1 MNWSTRRLIGSH
13 ALAALG
19 MSIPWPALL
28 VLVERETSSALVV
41 GLAAAARLAPY
52 VALSWLSGRL
62 ADRRERAF
70 IVRLSLVTRITA
82 LFGCA
87 VALHFGSWTW
97 ALAAATAAIV
107 AGTPAYPALAA
118 GIPSLAGQAREQATR
133 LLVTVEVASF
143 VVGPA
148 VGGLLLDRLPI
159 AAIALCSALTV
170 AVGAV
175 LFIGI
180 ALPSPVSGEL
190 ESVAEVACEP
200 SSVAA
205 VLRTNPAARQALWTV
220 VALNVITSAIGLL
233 LLDLT
238 GDTWQTGASGFGL
251 LTAALGA
258 GGLAAPLL
266 APLAARLTMPR
277 TIGAIS
283 LAVIVV
289 LGIPGFANGGGVVT
303 IMALAAMGALAVE
316 GESLATSVIQMSV
329 AEDCRASVLGLADS
343 AMIGAAMI
351 ASVVAPVAGSMFGPV
366 GATVALA
373 VFAVVAAAV
382 AAQFTSDKSRASR
395 SRQSAR
401 GSSQ

>member
-1 MNWSTRRLIGSH
+1 MCIR
-13 ALAALG
+13 
-19 MSIPWPALL
+19 
-28 VLVERETSSALVV
+28 
-41 GLAAAARLAPY
+41 
-52 VALSWLSGRL
+52 
-62 ADRRERAF
+62 DR
-70 IVRLSLVTRITA
+70 
-82 LFGCA
+82 
-87 VALHFGSWTW
+87 
-97 ALAAATAAIV
+97 
-107 AGTPAYPALAA
+107 
-118 GIPSLAGQAREQATR
+118 
-133 LLVTVEVASF
+133 
-143 VVGPA
+143 
-148 VGGLLLDRLPI
+148 
-159 AAIALCSALTV
+159 
-170 AVGAV
+170 
-175 LFIGI
+175 
-180 ALPSPVSGEL
+180 
-190 ESVAEVACEP
+190 
-200 SSVAA
+200 
-205 VLRTNPAARQALWTV
+205 TV

-382 AAQFTSDKSRASR
+382 AAQFTSNRSRASR